1 MNALTLF
8 SMASQRTAWLGQR
21 QSIVAENVANA
32 NTPGYTSKD
41 LAPFSSV
48 LDETTLRMT
57 GTSPMHMASLGT
69 MDGQGGTAG
78 TGAPG
83 DVVRQDAWDV
93 KHSGNSV
100 SLDQE
105 MLKAGEISR
114 EYSLDTSI
122 MKSFHRMLIMSV
134 KS

>member
-1 MNALTLF
+1 MDSLTLF

-57 GTSPMHMASLGT
+57 GTSPMHIASLGK
-69 MDGQGGTAG
+69 MDGQGGIGG

-83 DVVRQDAWDV
+83 DVVSQDPWDV

-100 SLDQE
+100 SLEQE
-105 MLKAGEISR
+105 MLKAGEIAR

-134 KS
+134 RS